1 MVTHIN
7 FKIMKNLNNRTTGL
21 ISKRL
26 ENKKL
31 AMAKKP
37 LDVSNVKYKK
47 TLSEIN
53 KLGGVEYSI
62 FDGMMWKLFYVQ
74 FTHKGRVYESVKKL
88 PIYQINS
95 L

>member
-1 MVTHIN
+1 
-7 FKIMKNLNNRTTGL
+7 MKNLNNRTTGL

-26 ENKKL
+26 ENKKM

-53 KLGGVEYSI
+53 KLGRI
-62 FDGMMWKLFYVQ
+62 
-74 FTHKGRVYESVKKL
+74 
-88 PIYQINS
+88 
-95 L
+95 

>member
-1 MVTHIN
+1 
-7 FKIMKNLNNRTTGL
+7 MKDLNNRTTGL

-26 ENKKL
+26 ENKTM
-31 AMAKKP
+31 AMAKKT

>member
-26 ENKKL
+26 ENKKM